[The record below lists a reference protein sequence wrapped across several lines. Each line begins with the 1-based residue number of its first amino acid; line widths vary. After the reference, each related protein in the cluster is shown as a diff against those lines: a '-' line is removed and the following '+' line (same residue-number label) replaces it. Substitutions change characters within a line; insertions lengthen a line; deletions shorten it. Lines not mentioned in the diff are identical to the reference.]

1 MPIYYGTL
9 RGFLKHVAG
18 RSESQYQVFPVGRC
32 GLSKEA
38 RIEEGMGKPVDRP
51 DCSSLEKD
59 VRTVPHGFKMKP
71 DVEVRI
77 QNGRVIGITCL
88 ELGNCEHCRRRV

>member
-1 MPIYYGTL
+1 
-9 RGFLKHVAG
+9 
-18 RSESQYQVFPVGRC
+18 
-32 GLSKEA
+32 
-38 RIEEGMGKPVDRP
+38 MGKPVDRL